1 MLLFSS
7 ATVTSRRHRNEGF
20 FQLKLH
26 ILKHKSKPEDRKNP
40 SVHVSF
46 QSSVLHNLNR
56 LFLNTFV
63 PILGAPFFVEQL
75 VRVLFTDLS
84 EQVFSSSSFRSTVIS

>member
-7 ATVTSRRHRNEGF
+7 AAVTSQRHRNEDF
-20 FQLKLH
+20 FQLKLL
-26 ILKHKSKPEDRKNP
+26 ILKHESKPEDRKKP

-56 LFLNTFV
+56 LFFNAFV
-63 PILGAPFFVEQL
+63 PVLGAAFFVEQL
-75 VRVLFTDLS
+75 FRVLFTDLS
-84 EQVFSSSSFRSTVIS
+84 EQVFSSSSFRSS